1 MADGP
6 VDPLPGAVDTPFSEI
21 MVDGGPSREVVGE
34 QAPLATA
41 LLEIEDGVQDL
52 TKTVGPR
59 SSMALGRG
67 HVRLDVIPFGI
78 GKICWVRFS
87 HAC

>member
-6 VDPLPGAVDTPFSEI
+6 VDSLPGTINAPFSEI

-41 LLEIEDGVQDL
+41 LQDVEEGLEDL
-52 TKTVGPR
+52 TKVVGPGA
-59 SSMALGRG
+59 SISFGRG